1 MDKEQIIRDSV
12 RKLVELNIPDK
23 EIIYNLKNV
32 GIEEDKARR
41 VLQETKDEVAGKRP
55 AQQASS
61 SKQPSPPPAKPVPEQ
76 KERSFEGDDLYSEA
90 YEELEEERQPRVTVK
105 EKPINNPS
113 YSSPQASDKTMSE
126 LWEKGIMATVDAKLG
141 EMQKLKDELDAILD
155 AKIQERLRI
164 EVKKIETVF
173 DSQKVLLSN
182 KIDMHLQSK
191 ADEIHKVVES
201 KAREMEDL
209 YAKAREEM
217 LKVQREKQET
227 QKMLS
232 EITGKLEG
240 LEMVKNR
247 MISETNASIIQAESG
262 FSDFM
267 EESKAKRQE
276 LEERINRALQLE
288 SKITEGLIQNANQK
302 IDSLALEKEGELTK
316 QLQAKMREIDEM
328 VAQVDPKSIND
339 RILALK
345 ELEKELVKR
354 QKEIDKSID
363 NRFEGVKNEFNQF
376 KKDVAKLEDSN
387 LGELKKEYAASID
400 DLFAENIV
408 EWNKK
413 LKEKRRE
420 IEDMKKQM
428 DLEKFNATMEALD
441 IFKKQFV
448 KTIKVSIDDYNKT
461 KAELADAIIE
471 RDRNINDYLK
481 KIDAKMAELSDF
493 EKKFAK
499 DVSEILEKMPSEK
512 QITDAKKVME
522 HNKAA
527 QKKGQKAK
535 QAQDKAV
542 Q

>member
-339 RILALK
+339 RILSLK

>member
-23 EIIYNLKNV
+23 EIIDNLKNV

-61 SKQPSPPPAKPVPEQ
+61 SKQPFPPAKPVPEQ

-90 YEELEEERQPRVTVK
+90 YEELEEERQPRMLVK

-113 YSSPQASDKTMSE
+113 YSSPQAPDKTMSE

-141 EMQKLKDELDAILD
+141 EIQRLKDELDAILD

-420 IEDMKKQM
+420 IEDMKEQM

-471 RDRNINDYLK
+471 RDRNINGYLK